1 MGVIKN
7 NWLKR
12 VIFNKAIIVASSVF
26 IIAFGINTYTSA
38 PVYNGAVS
46 KHFDGSKFSNLLKS
60 DKSPWDIIT
69 FFSGFM
75 FYKQSWP
82 GWVENDPNVVGDV
95 VARSEALR
103 VTFINHSSFLIQ
115 VDNLN
120 ILTDPVYS
128 DRVSPFPWAGPK
140 RVRLPGVAF
149 EELPLID
156 VVIISHNH
164 YDHLDI
170 EALKKLYQRQQASEP
185 LILAGFGNG
194 GLFSEEG
201 LTRYKDLDWGQS
213 IEQGGVRFNFVES
226 RHRSG
231 RGISDQMKTLWG
243 SFVMQ
248 TSMGPIYFAG
258 DTGYG
263 PHFSDAYEQFGEFY
277 LSLLPIGAY
286 EPRWFMKDI
295 HLNPEE
301 AVKAHIDL
309 HSSNSLSMHFG
320 TFQLTHEGINKPV
333 KDLATALREYE
344 MNSDEFRVLGFGET
358 KTY

>member
-1 MGVIKN
+1 MK
-7 NWLKR
+7 
-12 VIFNKAIIVASSVF
+12 IIPKKT
-26 IIAFGINTYTSA
+26 IIATVMLLVLAFGADSYTAAPTYQGGMSQ
-38 PVYNGAVS
+38 
-46 KHFDGSKFSNLLKS
+46 HFDGSNFFNHLKS

-82 GWVENDPNVVGDV
+82 GWIDNDPAVVSEV
-95 VARSEALR
+95 LARSEALR

-128 DRVSPFPWAGPK
+128 DRTSPFPWAGPK
-140 RVRLPGVAF
+140 RVRAPGIAFDKLP
-149 EELPLID
+149 PID
-156 VVIISHNH
+156 VVLISHNH
-164 YDHLDI
+164 YDHLDVD
-170 EALKKLYQRQQASEP
+170 ALKKLYQRQQGSEP
-185 LILAGFGNG
+185 LIVAGLGNG
-194 GLFSEEG
+194 GLFSNEG
-201 LTRYKDLDWGQS
+201 LMRFKDLDWGQS
-213 IEQGGVRFNFVES
+213 IEQDAVRFNFVES

-243 SFVMQ
+243 SFVIE
-248 TSMGPIYFAG
+248 TSKGTIYFAG

-263 PHFSDAYEQFGEFY
+263 PHFSDAYAQFGEFY

-309 HSSNSLSMHFG
+309 HSTHSLSMHFG
-320 TFQLTHEGINKPV
+320 TFQLTHEGIDKPV
-333 KDLATALREYE
+333 KDLAVALNKYQIK
-344 MNSDEFRVLGFGET
+344 SDVFRVLAFGET
-358 KTY
+358 KVY

>member
-1 MGVIKN
+1 MQS
-7 NWLKR
+7 NWLMKNILNKT
-12 VIFNKAIIVASSVF
+12 VIVITMVLALVLGANS
-26 IIAFGINTYTSA
+26 YTSA
-38 PVYNGAVS
+38 PTYQGAAS
-46 KHFDGSKFSNLLKS
+46 DHFDGNKFSNLLKS
-60 DKSPWDIIT
+60 DKSSWDIIK

-82 GWVENDPNVVGDV
+82 GWVDNDPTVVSDV

-128 DRVSPFPWAGPK
+128 DRTSPFPWAGPK
-140 RVRLPGVAF
+140 RVRAPGLAF
-149 EELPLID
+149 EKLPPID
-156 VVIISHNH
+156 VVLISHNH

-170 EALKKLYQRQQASEP
+170 EALKKLYQRQQGSEP
-185 LILAGFGNG
+185 LILAGLGNG

-201 LTRYKDLDWGQS
+201 LTRFKDLDWGQG
-213 IEQGGVRFNFVES
+213 IDQGGVRFNFVES

-248 TSMGPIYFAG
+248 TSKGPIYFAG

-263 PHFSDAYEQFGEFY
+263 PHFGDAYAKFGEFY

-320 TFQLTHEGINKPV
+320 TFQLTHEGIHKPV
-333 KDLATALREYE
+333 KDLAIALKKYE
-344 MNSDEFRVLGFGET
+344 MNSDEFRVLAFGET
-358 KTY
+358 RVY